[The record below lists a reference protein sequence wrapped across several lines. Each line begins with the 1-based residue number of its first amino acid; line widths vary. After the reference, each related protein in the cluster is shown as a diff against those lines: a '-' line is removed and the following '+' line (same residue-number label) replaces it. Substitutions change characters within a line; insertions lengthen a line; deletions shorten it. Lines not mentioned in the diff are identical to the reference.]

1 MYERGLSSGFY
12 FCMPKACEE
21 EAEKLYEL
29 ALALQSMEQ
38 PIPNTVSLKEQRA
51 LIVTGAN
58 QGGKSTFLRSLGIAQ
73 VLCQSVWSRFYVG
86 RRKIR

>member
-1 MYERGLSSGFY
+1 MYERGLSVGFY

-51 LIVTGAN
+51 PYRDG
-58 QGGKSTFLRSLGIAQ
+58 S
-73 VLCQSVWSRFYVG
+73 
-86 RRKIR
+86 